1 MALDPQ
7 STLIQLESLKLEKTP
22 PAIKPRRSRS
32 AWCVLLVAV
41 SCLAVGFVG
50 GALFARLTRDG
61 GDDDDDVA
69 ADASAADAAADAAVD
84 ADGAV
89 DADAPTPRPTAR
101 AQRRARARAAADR
114 RAAGADGR
122 RVDVLLLLHAVGLRR
137 LRGRGG
143 GRRLVLGRA
152 RPLRGLVRRDVVR
165 QRRAG
170 AVAAA
175 HGRRRRADGG
185 PDGDAAAVGRGADG
199 RAASSRRRPATT

>member
-89 DADAPTPRPTAR
+89 DADALTPLPTAAAPAPR
-101 AQRRARARAAADR
+101 GARAAADR

-143 GRRLVLGRA
+143 GRRLVLAA

-199 RAASSRRRPATT
+199 RASSRRRPATT